1 MGKSTKDDSALDRA
15 YASFSEVRSDSDS
28 PLEERAQSSY
38 MMGECKK
45 ALKQYPDAAFLY
57 LETTLSFPSAVDW
70 VPKAYD
76 QAISCYESL
85 NQVDQIG
92 NVNKQFVAWQRK
104 FLK

>member
-1 MGKSTKDDSALDRA
+1 
-15 YASFSEVRSDSDS
+15 
-28 PLEERAQSSY
+28 

-57 LETTLSFPSAVDW
+57 LETTLSFPSAVNW
-70 VPKAYD
+70 VPKAFD
-76 QAISCYESL
+76 QAISCYEQTG
-85 NQVDQIG
+85 QVDQIG